1 LSKLPPQPP
10 RVKASVADTAFRA
23 VVAAHIAGANF
34 VEAIGLTGGV
44 SADVYRL
51 VIEEQGKP
59 CRTVVIRIHGP
70 NHNGHPAAF
79 EFELL
84 RALTGLPI
92 CAPRALALD
101 ESLRYIPHP
110 FLILDHIDGEIAVL
124 NDAADR
130 RIVKM
135 AKFLALIHSVP
146 IPPLPLLPIRNDPL
160 PELFDYLPLDREFDA
175 LRHGLSTIGNS
186 PCAGVPALLH
196 GDFWPGNLLWQG
208 EDLVGILDW
217 EDAACGDPLSDVA
230 CTALELRYVVGSDGA
245 ERFLQAYQGLKPL
258 DRRRLALWQ
267 LYVASAAH
275 HAMGSWGLDADREAH
290 MRKTAL
296 TAIREASRLVI

>member
-1 LSKLPPQPP
+1 M
-10 RVKASVADTAFRA
+10 ADTAFRA

-34 VEAIGLTGGV
+34 VEATGLTGGV

-70 NHNGHPAAF
+70 NHKGHPAAL
-79 EFELL
+79 EFDLL

-110 FLILDHIDGEIAVL
+110 FLILDHIDGKIAVL

-130 RIVKM
+130 RIMKM
-135 AKFLALIHSVP
+135 AQLLALIHSVP
-146 IPPLPLLPIRNDPL
+146 IPSFPLLPIRNDPL

-175 LRHGLSTIGNS
+175 LRHGLSTMGNS
-186 PCAGVPALLH
+186 PYAGVPALLH

-208 EDLVGILDW
+208 EDLVGVLDW
-217 EDAACGDPLSDVA
+217 EDAAYGDPFSDVA
-230 CTALELRYVVGSDGA
+230 CTALELRYVVGPDGA

-267 LYVASAAH
+267 LYVGAAAH
-275 HAMGSWGLDADREAH
+275 HAMGSWGLDANREAH
-290 MRKTAL
+290 MRTTAMA
-296 TAIREASRLVI
+296 AIREARLLVI